1 MPLAII
7 DPAINL
13 DTYVLK
19 QNEFVIYCPVYDTS
33 TGLYRGITK
42 KLGLITITGAML
54 RRDFFHMVLTKKKE
68 LCVVLFHENSV
79 AQLVQLHCI

>member
-42 KLGLITITGAML
+42 KLGLITLTGAML
-54 RRDFFHMVLTKKKE
+54 RRDFFHMVLTKKRVM
-68 LCVVLFHENSV
+68 C
-79 AQLVQLHCI
+79 CIVP